1 MKELTV
7 KNIADMFGVSK
18 QTIYSWVDKGILTP
32 VKKTPTNR
40 LYFNK
45 EDVEKLQNSMIQ
57 SK

>member
-40 LYFNK
+40 LYFNVNK
-45 EDVEKLQNSMIQ
+45 KPYLSIERYVFS
-57 SK
+57 